1 MSKTLSWAPA
11 DAARPYSATLL
22 YLAAAALRAA
32 SELLTRLAV
41 RLAAERALRAPAP
54 EIVEFH
60 AFHREGGAPEGALYV
75 NGELVAL
82 LPGVTRL

>member
-1 MSKTLSWAPA
+1 MSKSLSWAPA
-11 DAARPYSATLL
+11 DAARPFSATLL
-22 YLAAAALRAA
+22 HLAAGALRAA

-41 RLAAERALRAPAP
+41 RVAAERAVHAAAP

-60 AFHREGGAPEGALYV
+60 AFYRDGGAPEGALYV